1 MADLNEFQKM
11 NEIYQVYF
19 ENSKPART
27 TFQVGK
33 LPINA
38 RIEIDLTAMM

>member
-1 MADLNEFQKM
+1 MANLEEFQKM
-11 NEIYQVYF
+11 NEIYRKYF
-19 ENSKPART
+19 GGSKPART

-38 RIEIDLTAMM
+38 S

>member
-11 NEIYQVYF
+11 NGVYEEYF
-19 ENSKPART
+19 GNSKPART
-27 TFQVGK
+27 TFQVDK

-38 RIEIDLTAMM
+38 RIEIDLIAMM